1 MRTVKDIKQ
10 SVRELKVESSEQIH
24 GRILDKLLRTLD
36 KSKKQ
41 TAELQPAVW
50 RMIIMKRPLTKIA
63 AAAAIILI
71 AVLGVTFLDK
81 AVTPAWAIEQTIE
94 ALKKV
99 LTVHI
104 VGQDWDGN
112 PFESWIKTNPETGE
126 SDYVCI
132 DQTPY
137 GSKISSTPEG
147 SCIWDKNGNIVRK
160 TNKILASFDARFECM
175 FEDLVKKIESGS
187 IGKDEWVKIYT
198 DKDHNSGEDVIAIWA
213 MTKTQDF
220 KIYIDP
226 DTKLPTRMYFDR
238 ADNTAQILKIADYI
252 YYNEQVPDGIFDFE
266 VPKECFEPEDTPLF
280 DPNNGMDTAGLTQE
294 AASIKAAE
302 EYWKAI
308 ISSDWEYVHKLR
320 PLYSAEFWK
329 SSYSKNPPIEIIKI
343 GDPYTKRGCSGL
355 LVPCIVRFQNS
366 KVLEIVL
373 VVQHQKVGEH
383 SFCVIPAT
391 WGQATEIK

>member
-1 MRTVKDIKQ
+1 MRTLKDVEKLIKRFQ
-10 SVRELKVESSEQIH
+10 IKPSSEMQSNVLKEALEVQKNLNQQGISDT
-24 GRILDKLLRTLD
+24 RLNI
-36 KSKKQ
+36 
-41 TAELQPAVW
+41 W
-50 RMIIMKRPLTKIA
+50 RIIMKSKMIKLTA
-63 AAAAIILI
+63 AAAVLVIIAL
-71 AVLGVTFLDK
+71 VVTFLGHLAK
-81 AVTPAWAIEQTIE
+81 PTYAIGQTIE

-112 PFESWIKTNPETGE
+112 PLETWIKTNPETGK

-137 GSKISSTPEG
+137 GYKVSSTPEG
-147 SCIWDKNGNIVRK
+147 SCTWDKNGNIVRK
-160 TNKILASFDARFECM
+160 TNKILAHFDGRFEYM
-175 FEDLVKKIESGS
+175 FEDVVKKIESGTM
-187 IGKDEWVKIYT
+187 GKDKWVKIYT
-198 DKDHNSGEDVIAIWA
+198 DKDPDSGENVLAIWV
-213 MTKTQDF
+213 MTTTQDY

-226 DTKLPTRMYFDR
+226 DTKLPARIYFNR
-238 ADNTAQILKIADYI
+238 AEDTAQILKIADHI

-266 VPKECFEPEDTPLF
+266 VPRECFEPEDTPLY
-280 DPNNGMDTAGLTQE
+280 DPNNGMDTSGLTKQ

-308 ISSDWEYVHKLR
+308 ISGDWEYVHKLR

-329 SSYSKNPPIEIIKI
+329 NSFSENPPAEIIKI
-343 GDPYTKRGCSGL
+343 GDPYPKRGCTGL
-355 LVPCIVRFQNS
+355 LVPCIIRFQNS
-366 KVLEIVL
+366 KVLEILL
-373 VVQHQKVGEH
+373 VVQHQKVDNY